1 MFWSGNKE
9 TNNSPNPELLSL
21 VQNLDEKPRAGG
33 AESGQEEH
41 ALSLRAEAC
50 NFMQPPGGRSY
61 KTLPHVTA
69 KTPPPMALNTPPPTT
84 PKTPPPVAPKPPSR
98 GFLHGLVNRVAPSAG
113 IPETPRLQGGEGRG
127 GEGSCL
133 PNVRASG
140 QVCGGSSTWSWPWP
154 SAQKPFSHPLT
165 ALFLE
170 IFTQYT
176 CSTSYCLQPMA
187 LTLFPPKLPKLSIVR
202 PNPKGLGQPLSR
214 ALRLWI
220 SCGTSPANLKLPC
233 SVLMRFP
240 RLLDP
245 PPQGLPKLPESRRSA
260 DFQLKRPSPLR
271 NPWPPLCL
279 PPEQPLHW
287 MRPSGG
293 QSWPQSLSLAHPLL
307 QSLPGVL
314 GPPPAPV
321 ASK

>member
-1 MFWSGNKE
+1 M
-9 TNNSPNPELLSL
+9 
-21 VQNLDEKPRAGG
+21 QNLDEKPRAGG

-98 GFLHGLVNRVAPSAG
+98 GELFAKRQSRADRYVVEAPPGPGLGPRPRSPSPTPSLPSSGNIHPIYVLHLLLLTTHCSH
-113 IPETPRLQGGEGRG
+113 
-127 GEGSCL
+127 
-133 PNVRASG
+133 
-140 QVCGGSSTWSWPWP
+140 
-154 SAQKPFSHPLT
+154 PFS
-165 ALFLE
+165 A
-170 IFTQYT
+170 
-176 CSTSYCLQPMA
+176 
-187 LTLFPPKLPKLSIVR
+187 KLPKLSLVR

-260 DFQLKRPSPLR
+260 DFQLKRPT
-271 NPWPPLCL
+271 
-279 PPEQPLHW
+279 Q
-287 MRPSGG
+287 
-293 QSWPQSLSLAHPLL
+293 
-307 QSLPGVL
+307 
-314 GPPPAPV
+314 
-321 ASK
+321 

>member
-1 MFWSGNKE
+1 MSNME
-9 TNNSPNPELLSL
+9 T
-21 VQNLDEKPRAGG
+21 
-33 AESGQEEH
+33 
-41 ALSLRAEAC
+41 
-50 NFMQPPGGRSY
+50 
-61 KTLPHVTA
+61 
-69 KTPPPMALNTPPPTT
+69 
-84 PKTPPPVAPKPPSR
+84 
-98 GFLHGLVNRVAPSAG
+98 
-113 IPETPRLQGGEGRG
+113 
-127 GEGSCL
+127 
-133 PNVRASG
+133 
-140 QVCGGSSTWSWPWP
+140 
-154 SAQKPFSHPLT
+154 
-165 ALFLE
+165 
-170 IFTQYT
+170 YT
-176 CSTSYCLQPMA
+176 
-187 LTLFPPKLPKLSIVR
+187 
-202 PNPKGLGQPLSR
+202 
-214 ALRLWI
+214 
-220 SCGTSPANLKLPC
+220 C

-321 ASK
+321 ARPVLLFQVARPRFSATRTGLQVHVWRSGAGHHWTGHSSQAQGEVEHPVPTIASPSQRSPCPGPTPKQAKFPVPEIVLGLVSCSPVSSWLPTSLLLSNLLSLLWCLCFSL

>member
-1 MFWSGNKE
+1 MPS
-9 TNNSPNPELLSL
+9 
-21 VQNLDEKPRAGG
+21 V
-33 AESGQEEH
+33 
-41 ALSLRAEAC
+41 RAERTGMWWKLHLVLALALG
-50 NFMQPPGGRSY
+50 PEA
-61 KTLPHVTA
+61 LL
-69 KTPPPMALNTPPPTT
+69 PPPHCPLPGNIHPIYVLHLLLLTT
-84 PKTPPPVAPKPPSR
+84 HCSH
-98 GFLHGLVNRVAPSAG
+98 L
-113 IPETPRLQGGEGRG
+113 
-127 GEGSCL
+127 
-133 PNVRASG
+133 
-140 QVCGGSSTWSWPWP
+140 
-154 SAQKPFSHPLT
+154 FS
-165 ALFLE
+165 
-170 IFTQYT
+170 
-176 CSTSYCLQPMA
+176 
-187 LTLFPPKLPKLSIVR
+187 PKLPELSLVR

-214 ALRLWI
+214 VSRLWI
-220 SCGTSPANLKLPC
+220 SCGTRPTSLKLPC

-307 QSLPGVL
+307 QRLPGVL

-321 ASK
+321 ARPVLLFQVARPRFSATRTGLQVHVWRSGAGHH